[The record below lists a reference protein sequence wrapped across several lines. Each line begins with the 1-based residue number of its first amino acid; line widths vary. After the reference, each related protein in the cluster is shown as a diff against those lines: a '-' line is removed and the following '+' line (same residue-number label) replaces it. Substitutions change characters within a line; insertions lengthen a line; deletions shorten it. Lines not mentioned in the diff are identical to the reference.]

1 MDGLKAR
8 LSFDAVAYDYDDEYL
23 TIDTDTHTIN
33 INNVYRLF
41 GVQYD
46 GNSKLI
52 KFRIRN
58 KLSDIQK
65 MQDSIIYINWI
76 DSRGVKGQSIAIN
89 KTISN
94 DTCEFAW
101 KVPFDALKNSGVLHF
116 AMSAVVTK
124 NSSSVIDQRW
134 STKIASVIT
143 PDGIYIKS
151 YTPSSEE
158 EDRIAQIYNEL
169 SNMINKQNDNLQSQV
184 SSLKE
189 DKVDKP
195 TTPDDGKIPRAK
207 GGDVEWVEVGQ
218 PTDEQTNS
226 AVKKWLGEHPE
237 ATTTVQDYSLTINK
251 MVIGALGY
259 VTPEMFGAVG
269 DGITDDTKAIQKA
282 IDSVKN
288 GYVLFQRLTYCVSK
302 TLQITNKNIIFNNC
316 ILKRVSDCTVLNFD
330 NSNNFKLSDVTITD
344 NGSTYG
350 NMIVGRRCENVK
362 IKNVTVNS
370 SSPHTDVSN
379 GNWAMCLSG
388 NAFHISGLR
397 INNYESG
404 LWADGLHFGYV
415 TNSVIEDFVILSG
428 DDSIA
433 ITQHEKAGTGFEN
446 KVSENIKFVNGV
458 LKSAKASPFRLGF
471 DNSGKRSVNEIDKC
485 YHKNIL
491 FENIEC
497 EGGYF
502 LRVEYISH
510 DSDSL
515 PISDENIKFT
525 NISYKQDRIV
535 TSYPPFYVSKEYSL
549 INYFFD
555 NCNIDC
561 SFATDEMKQS
571 FCYIASNTENEKSLL
586 TFSDCL
592 FNFGNI
598 DGIVGYK
605 INKVKFKNC
614 NFLSNGKKIISI
626 YGSCEFVESDIINYG
641 EEANYFCKINASD
654 NDKIYRLNGCFISN
668 YKQFSNKNED
678 NHTFLFMDNCYF
690 KTTINVL
697 SWYGGN
703 VNYNNIIKGDRK
715 LNSSKDIFLYVP
727 AGLAIKYDL
736 SNYAYAS
743 LLVLSNEVET
753 YEIIIRSSDGRIMLP
768 SSKQQD
774 AITMLNSAGVTIS
787 VVNRILTINNIED
800 VYKNVFIKCYAQ
812 TN

>member
-1 MDGLKAR
+1 MKPFKEVINGIRKAVMASEVREDIAQMGEYVEQFANTAGENIQKAIDPTLSLSGKAADAKATGVAVDKLEDKKADKNDLDIERKRIDVLNDGGLNLK
-8 LSFDAVAYDYDDEYL
+8 DDV
-23 TIDTDTHTIN
+23 IDT
-33 INNVYRLF
+33 
-41 GVQYD
+41 
-46 GNSKLI
+46 SI
-52 KFRIRN
+52 K
-58 KLSDIQK
+58 
-65 MQDSIIYINWI
+65 
-76 DSRGVKGQSIAIN
+76 
-89 KTISN
+89 
-94 DTCEFAW
+94 AW
-101 KVPFDALKNSGVLHF
+101 L
-116 AMSAVVTK
+116 T
-124 NSSSVIDQRW
+124 
-134 STKIASVIT
+134 
-143 PDGIYIKS
+143 
-151 YTPSSEE
+151 
-158 EDRIAQIYNEL
+158 
-169 SNMINKQNDNLQSQV
+169 
-184 SSLKE
+184 
-189 DKVDKP
+189 
-195 TTPDDGKIPRAK
+195 
-207 GGDVEWVEVGQ
+207 
-218 PTDEQTNS
+218 
-226 AVKKWLGEHPE
+226 EHPE
-237 ATTTVQDYSLTINK
+237 ATTTVQDYSLTFEK

-269 DGITDDTKAIQKA
+269 DGETDDTKAIQKA

-302 TLQITNKNIIFNNC
+302 ELQITNKNIIFNNC
-316 ILKRVSDCTVLNFD
+316 ILKRISNCTVLNFD

-350 NMIVGRRCENVK
+350 NMIVGRGCENVE

-370 SSPHTDVSN
+370 SSPHTNESI
-379 GNWAMCLSG
+379 GNWATCLSG
-388 NAFHISGLR
+388 NAFHVSGLR

-404 LWADGLHFGYV
+404 IWADGLHFGYV
-415 TNSVIEDFVILSG
+415 TNSVVEDFVILSG

-433 ITQHEKAGTGFEN
+433 ITQHELGGTRFEN
-446 KVSENIKFVNGV
+446 RVSENIKFVNGV
-458 LKSAKASPFRLGF
+458 VKSAKASPFRLGF
-471 DNSGKRSVNEIDKC
+471 DNSGKRSENEIDKC

-510 DSDSL
+510 DSGTL
-515 PISDENIKFT
+515 PISDENIKFA

-535 TSYPPFYVSKEYSL
+535 NSYPPFFVSKEYSL
-549 INYFFD
+549 VNYSFN

-561 SFATDEMKQS
+561 SFATEEMTQPFS
-571 FCYIASNTENEKSLL
+571 YIASNIENEKSLL

-598 DGIVGYK
+598 GGIVGQK

-641 EEANYFCKINASD
+641 EEADYFCKINASD
-654 NDKIYRLNGCFISN
+654 NDKTYRLNGCFISN

-690 KTTINVL
+690 KTTMNVL

-703 VNYNNIIKGDRK
+703 VSYNNIIKGDRK

-727 AGLAIKYDL
+727 ANLSIQYDL
-736 SNYAYAS
+736 SSYAYAS
-743 LLVLSNEVET
+743 LLVLSDKIET
-753 YEIIIRSSDGRIMLP
+753 YEIIITSGGHIMLP
-768 SSKQQD
+768 VSKRED
-774 AITMLNSAGVTIS
+774 AINMLKSAGVTIS
-787 VVNRILTINNIED
+787 VVNRMLTISNIED

>member
-1 MDGLKAR
+1 MNNKNEKDAIDASKLDEILPKYEPLKLNGINLAQNYVSAFNTGMNIYQCVNQLQGYIEWVVKAVNDVVKLWNVQVGESINESKAIVR
-8 LSFDAVAYDYDDEYL
+8 ETTTEQFNTEWTNKQPELIEQVNTLTTNQFNNEKSIFNDELNALNSRIDTFTSLTEGSTTGDAELKDIRVGANGVTYPNAGDAV
-23 TIDTDTHTIN
+23 
-33 INNVYRLF
+33 
-41 GVQYD
+41 
-46 GNSKLI
+46 
-52 KFRIRN
+52 
-58 KLSDIQK
+58 
-65 MQDSIIYINWI
+65 
-76 DSRGVKGQSIAIN
+76 RGQ
-89 KTISN
+89 
-94 DTCEFAW
+94 F
-101 KVPFDALKNSGVLHF
+101 
-116 AMSAVVTK
+116 
-124 NSSSVIDQRW
+124 
-134 STKIASVIT
+134 
-143 PDGIYIKS
+143 
-151 YTPSSEE
+151 
-158 EDRIAQIYNEL
+158 
-169 SNMINKQNDNLQSQV
+169 SQ
-184 SSLKE
+184 LKE
-189 DKVDKP
+189 DLTHYIYKP
-195 TTPDDGKIPRAK
+195 TLEDNNKFPRAK
-207 GGDVEWVEVGQ
+207 DGNIEWVEQGM

-226 AVKKWLGEHPE
+226 AVENWLNEHPE
-237 ATTTVQDYSLTINK
+237 ATTTVQDRSLTIDK
-251 MVIGALGY
+251 MVIGTLGY

-269 DGITDDTKAIQKA
+269 DGETDDTKAIQTA

-288 GYVLFQRLTYCVSK
+288 GYVLFQRSTYCVSK
-302 TLQITNKNIIFNNC
+302 ELNITNKNIIFNNC
-316 ILKRVSDCTVLNFD
+316 ILKRISNCTVLNFD

-350 NMIVGRRCENVK
+350 NMIVGRACENVE

-370 SSPHTDVSN
+370 SSPHTNESI
-379 GNWAMCLSG
+379 GNWATCLSG

-415 TNSVIEDFVILSG
+415 TNSVVEDFVILSG

-433 ITQHEKAGTGFEN
+433 ITQHELGGTRFEN
-446 KVSENIKFVNGV
+446 KVSENVKFVNGV
-458 LKSAKASPFRLGF
+458 VKSAKASPIRIGF
-471 DNSGKRSVNEIDKC
+471 DNSGKHSENEIDKC

-502 LRVEYISH
+502 LRVEYLSH
-510 DSDSL
+510 DSGAL
-515 PISDENIKFT
+515 PISDENIKFS

-535 TSYPPFYVSKEYSL
+535 NNYPPFFVSQEYSL
-549 INYFFD
+549 LNYSFN

-561 SFATDEMKQS
+561 SFATEEMTQP
-571 FCYIASNTENEKSLL
+571 FCYIASNIENEKSLL

-598 DGIVGYK
+598 GGIVGNK

-641 EEANYFCKINASD
+641 EEADYFCNINASE
-654 NDKIYRLNGCFISN
+654 NDKTYRLNGCFISK

-690 KTTINVL
+690 KTIENAL
-697 SWYGGN
+697 KWYGGN

-715 LNSSKDIFLYVP
+715 LNSSKDIFLYIP
-727 AGLAIKYDL
+727 ANSSIDYDL

-743 LLVLSNEVET
+743 LLVISDTVET
-753 YEIIIRSSDGRIMLP
+753 YEIIIRTDGSIMLP
-768 SSKQQD
+768 SNKVGE
-774 AITMLNSAGVTIS
+774 ARNMLRNAGVTIS
-787 VVNRILTINNIED
+787 VINKILTINNIED

>member
-1 MDGLKAR
+1 MADTIKTNLGPVTAYADAKAHGYTGTREEFGVLLANAGLNLKAAETAKEGAEAAKQAAEAAQQDAAENQKNTETQAA
-8 LSFDAVAYDYDDEYL
+8 SAKASADTAAEQAAVAKESAADAANSATAAQESETNAGLSATSAANAEAAAKQAQNAAETAKADAE
-23 TIDTDTHTIN
+23 TAKT
-33 INNVYRLF
+33 VA
-41 GVQYD
+41 
-46 GNSKLI
+46 GNSADAAANSAADAKKTLESI
-52 KFRIRN
+52 PADYST
-58 KLSDIQK
+58 LSGK
-65 MQDSIIYINWI
+65 VNENTS
-76 DSRGVKGQSIAIN
+76 G
-89 KTISN
+89 IS
-94 DTCEFAW
+94 E
-101 KVPFDALKNSGVLHF
+101 
-116 AMSAVVTK
+116 
-124 NSSSVIDQRW
+124 
-134 STKIASVIT
+134 
-143 PDGIYIKS
+143 
-151 YTPSSEE
+151 
-158 EDRIAQIYNEL
+158 
-169 SNMINKQNDNLQSQV
+169 
-184 SSLKE
+184 LKE
-189 DKVDKP
+189 DLETLNQGGLNLKEDFIDQQVNEWLDK
-195 TTPDDGKIPRAK
+195 
-207 GGDVEWVEVGQ
+207 
-218 PTDEQTNS
+218 
-226 AVKKWLGEHPE
+226 HPE
-237 ATTTVQDYSLTINK
+237 ATTTVQDYSLTVDK
-251 MVIGALGY
+251 MVIGTLGY

-269 DGITDDTKAIQKA
+269 DGKTDDTGAIQKA

-288 GYVLFQRLTYCVSK
+288 GYVLFQRSTYCVSK
-302 TLQITNKNIIFNNC
+302 ELQITNKNIIFNNC
-316 ILKRVSDCTVLNFD
+316 ILKRISNCTVLNFD

-350 NMIVGRRCENVK
+350 NMIVGRGCENVE

-370 SSPHTDVSN
+370 SSQHTNESI
-379 GNWAMCLSG
+379 GNWATCLSG

-433 ITQHEKAGTGFEN
+433 ITQHELGGTRFEN

-458 LKSAKASPFRLGF
+458 VKSAKASPFRLGF
-471 DNSGKRSVNEIDKC
+471 DNAGKRSENEIDKC

-510 DSDSL
+510 DSGVL
-515 PISDENIKFT
+515 PISDENIKFA

-535 TSYPPFYVSKEYSL
+535 TNYPPFFVSKEYSL
-549 INYFFD
+549 VNYSFN

-561 SFATDEMKQS
+561 SFATEEMTQPFS
-571 FCYIASNTENEKSLL
+571 YIASNIENEKSLL

-598 DGIVGYK
+598 GGIVGCK

-614 NFLSNGKKIISI
+614 NFLSNGKNIISI

-641 EEANYFCKINASD
+641 EEANYFCIINASD
-654 NDKIYRLNGCFISN
+654 NDKTYRLNGCFISN

-690 KTTINVL
+690 KTTVNVL

-703 VNYNNIIKGDRK
+703 VNYNNIIKGDKK

-727 AGLAIKYDL
+727 ANLSIKYDL
-736 SNYAYAS
+736 SSYAYAS
-743 LLVLSNEVET
+743 LLVLSDTIET
-753 YEIIIRSSDGRIMLP
+753 YEIIITSGGHIMLP
-768 SSKQQD
+768 ESKRKD
-774 AITMLNSAGVTIS
+774 AINMLKSAGLTIS
-787 VVNRILTINNIED
+787 VENRILTINNIED

>member
-1 MDGLKAR
+1 MKPFSEVIDGIRKAIMASEVREDIAQMGEYVEQFANTAGENIQKAIDPTLSLSGKAADAKATGVAVDKLEDKKADKNDLDIERKRIDVLNDGGLNLK
-8 LSFDAVAYDYDDEYL
+8 DDV
-23 TIDTDTHTIN
+23 IDT
-33 INNVYRLF
+33 
-41 GVQYD
+41 
-46 GNSKLI
+46 SI
-52 KFRIRN
+52 K
-58 KLSDIQK
+58 
-65 MQDSIIYINWI
+65 
-76 DSRGVKGQSIAIN
+76 
-89 KTISN
+89 
-94 DTCEFAW
+94 AW
-101 KVPFDALKNSGVLHF
+101 L
-116 AMSAVVTK
+116 T
-124 NSSSVIDQRW
+124 
-134 STKIASVIT
+134 
-143 PDGIYIKS
+143 
-151 YTPSSEE
+151 
-158 EDRIAQIYNEL
+158 
-169 SNMINKQNDNLQSQV
+169 
-184 SSLKE
+184 
-189 DKVDKP
+189 
-195 TTPDDGKIPRAK
+195 
-207 GGDVEWVEVGQ
+207 
-218 PTDEQTNS
+218 
-226 AVKKWLGEHPE
+226 EHPE
-237 ATTTVQDYSLTINK
+237 ATTTVQDYSLTFEK

-269 DGITDDTKAIQKA
+269 DGETDDTKAIQKA

-302 TLQITNKNIIFNNC
+302 ELQITNKNIIFNNC
-316 ILKRVSDCTVLNFD
+316 ILKRISNCTVLNFD

-350 NMIVGRRCENVK
+350 NMIVGRGCENVE

-370 SSPHTDVSN
+370 SSPHTNESI

-388 NAFHISGLR
+388 NAFHVSGLR

-404 LWADGLHFGYV
+404 TWADGLHFGYV
-415 TNSVIEDFVILSG
+415 TNSVVEDFVILSG

-433 ITQHEKAGTGFEN
+433 ITQHELGGTRFEN
-446 KVSENIKFVNGV
+446 RVSENIKFVNGV
-458 LKSAKASPFRLGF
+458 VKSAKASPFRLGF
-471 DNSGKRSVNEIDKC
+471 DNSGKRSENEIDKC

-502 LRVEYISH
+502 LRAEYISH
-510 DSDSL
+510 DSGTL
-515 PISDENIKFT
+515 PISDENIKFA

-535 TSYPPFYVSKEYSL
+535 NNYPPFFVSKEYSL
-549 INYFFD
+549 VNYSFN

-561 SFATDEMKQS
+561 SFATEEMTQPFS
-571 FCYIASNTENEKSLL
+571 YIASNIENEKSLL

-598 DGIVGYK
+598 GGIVGQK

-641 EEANYFCKINASD
+641 EEADYFCKINASN
-654 NDKIYRLNGCFISN
+654 NDKTYRLNGCFISN

-690 KTTINVL
+690 KTTMNVL

-703 VNYNNIIKGDRK
+703 VSYNNIIKGDRK

-727 AGLAIKYDL
+727 ANLSIQYDL
-736 SNYAYAS
+736 SSYAYAS
-743 LLVLSNEVET
+743 LLVLSDKIET
-753 YEIIIRSSDGRIMLP
+753 YEIIITSGGHIMLP
-768 SSKQQD
+768 VSKRED
-774 AITMLNSAGVTIS
+774 AINMLKSAGVTIS
-787 VVNRILTINNIED
+787 VVNRMLTISNIED

>member
-1 MDGLKAR
+1 MAVEVMTAPEGRIIHKTYAV
-8 LSFDAVAYDYDDEYL
+8 LSGAAIPQRVHV
-23 TIDTDTHTIN
+23 T
-33 INNVYRLF
+33 
-41 GVQYD
+41 QYD
-46 GNSKLI
+46 ESLPVIACTLYKDGQLYTIPDGASVRLRMNKNGLPVYHEAIGIDDARHVVYLEITAQMTVLYGEFAMVVEVETSDGKTAGTSYLRLIVRQNPVQNPELDNIPDYTANSNRLTAE
-52 KFRIRN
+52 
-58 KLSDIQK
+58 
-65 MQDSIIYINWI
+65 
-76 DSRGVKGQSIAIN
+76 GVKKLQDESSTQQKAIEDKGKNTLESIPADYSTLSGMVN
-89 KTISN
+89 ENTSGIS
-94 DTCEFAW
+94 E
-101 KVPFDALKNSGVLHF
+101 
-116 AMSAVVTK
+116 
-124 NSSSVIDQRW
+124 
-134 STKIASVIT
+134 
-143 PDGIYIKS
+143 
-151 YTPSSEE
+151 
-158 EDRIAQIYNEL
+158 
-169 SNMINKQNDNLQSQV
+169 
-184 SSLKE
+184 LKE
-189 DKVDKP
+189 DLETLNQGGLNLKEDFIDQQVNEWLDK
-195 TTPDDGKIPRAK
+195 
-207 GGDVEWVEVGQ
+207 
-218 PTDEQTNS
+218 
-226 AVKKWLGEHPE
+226 HPE
-237 ATTTVQDYSLTINK
+237 ATTTVQDYSLTVDK
-251 MVIGALGY
+251 MVIGTLGY

-269 DGITDDTKAIQKA
+269 DGKTDDTGAIQKA

-288 GYVLFQRLTYCVSK
+288 GYVLFQRSTYCVSK
-302 TLQITNKNIIFNNC
+302 ELQITNKNIIFNNC
-316 ILKRVSDCTVLNFD
+316 ILKRISNCTVLNFD

-350 NMIVGRRCENVK
+350 NMIVGRGCENVE

-370 SSPHTDVSN
+370 SSQHTNESI
-379 GNWAMCLSG
+379 GNWATCLSG

-433 ITQHEKAGTGFEN
+433 ITQHELGGTRFEN

-458 LKSAKASPFRLGF
+458 VKSAKASPFRLGF
-471 DNSGKRSVNEIDKC
+471 DNAGKRSENEIDKC

-510 DSDSL
+510 DSGVL
-515 PISDENIKFT
+515 PISDENIKFA

-535 TSYPPFYVSKEYSL
+535 TNYPPFFVSKEYSL
-549 INYFFD
+549 VNYSFN

-561 SFATDEMKQS
+561 SFATEEMTQPFS
-571 FCYIASNTENEKSLL
+571 YIASNIENEKSLL

-598 DGIVGYK
+598 GGIVGFK

-641 EEANYFCKINASD
+641 EEANYFCIINASD
-654 NDKIYRLNGCFISN
+654 NDKTYRLNGCFISN

-690 KTTINVL
+690 KTTVNVL

-703 VNYNNIIKGDRK
+703 VNYNNIIKGDKK

-727 AGLAIKYDL
+727 ANLSIKYDL
-736 SNYAYAS
+736 SSYAYAS
-743 LLVLSNEVET
+743 LLVLSDTIET
-753 YEIIIRSSDGRIMLP
+753 YEIIITSGGHIMLP
-768 SSKQQD
+768 ESKRKD
-774 AITMLNSAGVTIS
+774 AINMLKSAGLTIS
-787 VVNRILTINNIED
+787 VENRILTINNIED

>member
-1 MDGLKAR
+1 MN
-8 LSFDAVAYDYDDEYL
+8 VDEVL
-23 TIDTDTHTIN
+23 A
-33 INNVYRLF
+33 
-41 GVQYD
+41 
-46 GNSKLI
+46 
-52 KFRIRN
+52 
-58 KLSDIQK
+58 K
-65 MQDSIIYINWI
+65 M
-76 DSRGVKGQSIAIN
+76 
-89 KTISN
+89 
-94 DTCEFAW
+94 
-101 KVPFDALKNSGVLHF
+101 DALD
-116 AMSAVVTK
+116 A
-124 NSSSVIDQRW
+124 
-134 STKIASVIT
+134 
-143 PDGIYIKS
+143 
-151 YTPSSEE
+151 SEE
-158 EDRIAQIYNEL
+158 EIQYIIDENLRVISIPPLGVVLGVEGDKDVNSAKFKMVRYYKGIDLSKFEIRINFANANGDLSYYTVKNPTVTDDTLTFEWLVGYLATKYKGTVRFIVRMITTDASTGEVQQAFDTTVGEAQSLEGLMVDVPTDEKVYDIVEQLKADLTGHVNNLLKTIPEDYNEL
-169 SNMINKQNDNLQSQV
+169 TKKVEDNTLGISG
-184 SSLKE
+184 LKE
-189 DKVDKP
+189 DLETLNQGGLNLKEDFIDQQVNEWLDK
-195 TTPDDGKIPRAK
+195 
-207 GGDVEWVEVGQ
+207 
-218 PTDEQTNS
+218 
-226 AVKKWLGEHPE
+226 HPE
-237 ATTTVQDYSLTINK
+237 ATTTVQDYSLTFDK
-251 MVIGALGY
+251 MVIGTLGY

-269 DGITDDTKAIQKA
+269 DGKTDDTGAIQKA

-288 GYVLFQRLTYCVSK
+288 GYVLFQRSTYCVSK
-302 TLQITNKNIIFNNC
+302 ELQITNKNIIFNNC
-316 ILKRVSDCTVLNFD
+316 ILKRISNCTVLNFD

-350 NMIVGRRCENVK
+350 NMIVGRGCENVE

-370 SSPHTDVSN
+370 SSPHTNESI

-415 TNSVIEDFVILSG
+415 ANSVIEDFVILSG

-433 ITQHEKAGTGFEN
+433 ITQHELGGTRFEN

-458 LKSAKASPFRLGF
+458 VKSAKASPFRLGF
-471 DNSGKRSVNEIDKC
+471 DNAGKRSENEIDKC

-510 DSDSL
+510 DSGVL
-515 PISDENIKFT
+515 PISDENIKFA

-535 TSYPPFYVSKEYSL
+535 TAYPPFFVSKEYSL
-549 INYFFD
+549 VNYSFN

-561 SFATDEMKQS
+561 SFATEEMTQPFS
-571 FCYIASNTENEKSLL
+571 YIASNIENEKSLL
-586 TFSDCL
+586 AFSDCL
-592 FNFGNI
+592 FNFSNI
-598 DGIVGYK
+598 RGIVGYK

-641 EEANYFCKINASD
+641 EEADYFCIINASD
-654 NDKIYRLNGCFISN
+654 NDKTYRLNGCFISN

-690 KTTINVL
+690 KTTVNVL

-727 AGLAIKYDL
+727 ANLSIKYDL
-736 SNYAYAS
+736 SSYAYAS
-743 LLVLSNEVET
+743 LLVLSNKIET
-753 YEIIIRSSDGRIMLP
+753 YEIIITSGGSIMLP
-768 SSKQQD
+768 VSKRQD
-774 AITMLNSAGVTIS
+774 AINMLKSAGVTIS
-787 VVNRILTINNIED
+787 VENRILTINNIED

>member
-1 MDGLKAR
+1 MAVEVMTAPEGRIIHKTYAV
-8 LSFDAVAYDYDDEYL
+8 LSGAAIPQRVHV
-23 TIDTDTHTIN
+23 T
-33 INNVYRLF
+33 
-41 GVQYD
+41 QYD
-46 GNSKLI
+46 ESLPVIACTLYKDGQLYTIPDGASVRLRMNKNGLPVYHEAIGIDDARHVVYLEITAQMTVLYGEFAMVVEVETSDGKTAGTSYLRLIVRQNPVQNPELDNIPDYTANSNRLTAE
-52 KFRIRN
+52 
-58 KLSDIQK
+58 
-65 MQDSIIYINWI
+65 
-76 DSRGVKGQSIAIN
+76 GVKKLQDESSTQQKAIEDKGKNTLESIPADYSTLSGMVN
-89 KTISN
+89 ENTSGIS
-94 DTCEFAW
+94 E
-101 KVPFDALKNSGVLHF
+101 
-116 AMSAVVTK
+116 
-124 NSSSVIDQRW
+124 
-134 STKIASVIT
+134 
-143 PDGIYIKS
+143 
-151 YTPSSEE
+151 
-158 EDRIAQIYNEL
+158 
-169 SNMINKQNDNLQSQV
+169 
-184 SSLKE
+184 LKE
-189 DKVDKP
+189 DLETLNQGGLNLKEDFIDQQVNEWLDK
-195 TTPDDGKIPRAK
+195 
-207 GGDVEWVEVGQ
+207 
-218 PTDEQTNS
+218 
-226 AVKKWLGEHPE
+226 HPE
-237 ATTTVQDYSLTINK
+237 ATTTVQDYSLTVDK
-251 MVIGALGY
+251 MVIGTLGY

-269 DGITDDTKAIQKA
+269 DGKTDDTGAIQKA

-288 GYVLFQRLTYCVSK
+288 GYVLFQRSTYCVSK
-302 TLQITNKNIIFNNC
+302 ELQITNKNIIFNNC
-316 ILKRVSDCTVLNFD
+316 ILKRISNCTVLNFD

-350 NMIVGRRCENVK
+350 NMIVGRGCENVE

-370 SSPHTDVSN
+370 SSQHTNESI
-379 GNWAMCLSG
+379 GNWATCLSG

-433 ITQHEKAGTGFEN
+433 ITQHELGGTRFEN

-458 LKSAKASPFRLGF
+458 VKSAKASPFRLGF
-471 DNSGKRSVNEIDKC
+471 DNAGKRSENEIDKC

-510 DSDSL
+510 DSGVL
-515 PISDENIKFT
+515 PISDENIKFA

-535 TSYPPFYVSKEYSL
+535 TNYPPFFVSKEYSL
-549 INYFFD
+549 VNYSFN

-561 SFATDEMKQS
+561 SFATEEMTQPFS
-571 FCYIASNTENEKSLL
+571 YIASNIENEKSLL

-598 DGIVGYK
+598 GGIVGYK

-641 EEANYFCKINASD
+641 EEANYFCIINASD
-654 NDKIYRLNGCFISN
+654 NDKTYRLNGCFISN

-690 KTTINVL
+690 KTTVNVL

-727 AGLAIKYDL
+727 ANLSIKYDL
-736 SNYAYAS
+736 SSYAYAS
-743 LLVLSNEVET
+743 LLVLSDTIET
-753 YEIIIRSSDGRIMLP
+753 YEIIITSGGHIMLP
-768 SSKQQD
+768 ESKRKD
-774 AITMLNSAGVTIS
+774 AINMLKSAGLTIS
-787 VVNRILTINNIED
+787 VENRILTINNIED